1 MPLIVD
7 HDARRDELSA
17 VVAHIIA
24 TRGLEAV
31 TVRATADAAG
41 YSTRVVSHYFTG
53 KRELLLY
60 CYRYISERSTRRLVA
75 EMQKPGGNL
84 ETALFSLLPFH
95 EEARQEWLVW
105 VAFWGVAIADPEF
118 SEIQRRQFSESQGVV
133 LSLLAPDDHDP
144 EAHEHLAREILSA
157 LMGMAVQAAF
167 NPGEWPRQR
176 QEAFIHRLLD
186 RR

>member
-1 MPLIVD
+1 
-7 HDARRDELSA
+7 
-17 VVAHIIA
+17 
-24 TRGLEAV
+24 
-31 TVRATADAAG
+31 
-41 YSTRVVSHYFTG
+41 TRVVSHYFSG

-118 SEIQRRQFSESQGVV
+118 SEIQRQQFSESQEVI
-133 LSLLAPDDHDP
+133 LSLVSAEHEDPDDHQY
-144 EAHEHLAREILSA
+144 LAKEILAA

-167 NPGEWPRQR
+167 NPREWPRRR
-176 QEAFIHRLLD
+176 QETFIHRLLD

>member
-17 VVAHIIA
+17 VVAQLIA

-41 YSTRVVSHYFTG
+41 YSTRVVSHYFSG

-84 ETALFSLLPFH
+84 E
-95 EEARQEWLVW
+95 
-105 VAFWGVAIADPEF
+105 
-118 SEIQRRQFSESQGVV
+118 
-133 LSLLAPDDHDP
+133 
-144 EAHEHLAREILSA
+144 
-157 LMGMAVQAAF
+157 
-167 NPGEWPRQR
+167 
-176 QEAFIHRLLD
+176 
-186 RR
+186 